1 MKTQD
6 IVKLMSATLSG
17 AKVNEQN
24 AKKRNSK
31 TQVKN
36 AQWKLNLKLV
46 TILTKDDR
54 IFWNLSRTWSRT
66 QPQNFSIFSFKIF

>member
-24 AKKRNSK
+24 AKKRKSK
-31 TQVKN
+31 TQFKN
-36 AQWKLNLKLV
+36 AQ
-46 TILTKDDR
+46 
-54 IFWNLSRTWSRT
+54 
-66 QPQNFSIFSFKIF
+66 